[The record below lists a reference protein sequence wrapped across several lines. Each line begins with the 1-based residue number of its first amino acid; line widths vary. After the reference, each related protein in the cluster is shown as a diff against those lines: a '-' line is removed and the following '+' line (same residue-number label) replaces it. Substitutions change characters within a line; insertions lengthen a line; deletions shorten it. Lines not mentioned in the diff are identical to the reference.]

1 MIDIDYNTILPKGK
15 KNAISAKELAEKLGF
30 PSVRV
35 LQKNIEKARA
45 EGVLILSSTTGG
57 YYLPENDA
65 EIEEFVATLRSR
77 AIGIFKAIKAA
88 RQYMN
93 ETKGQMS
100 FKDVT

>member
-1 MIDIDYNTILPKGK
+1 MIDYNSVLPRGK

-45 EGVLILSSTTGG
+45 DGVLILSSTQGG

-65 EIEEFVATLRSR
+65 EIQEFIDTLRSR

-88 RQYMN
+88 RRYMG

>member
-1 MIDIDYNTILPKGK
+1 MIDYNAVLPKGK
-15 KNAISAKELAEKLGF
+15 KNAIPAKELAEKLGF
-30 PSVRV
+30 PSVRTM
-35 LQKNIEKARA
+35 QKSIEKARA
-45 EGVLILSSTTGG
+45 EGMLILSNPAGG